1 MLAVDFASDNEIEDG
16 SFWNALA
23 VRRASCFW
31 AKDVP
36 WDAVAPEEGGGE
48 AVESLEKRD
57 WRPVREGFWDVVGE
71 DVLGAVEGD
80 WSCHGFGA

>member
-1 MLAVDFASDNEIEDG
+1 MLAVAFASDNEIEEG

-36 WDAVAPEEGGGE
+36 LDTVASEEGGGE

-57 WRPVREGFWDVVGE
+57 WRPFNEGF
-71 DVLGAVEGD
+71 
-80 WSCHGFGA
+80 